1 MGMNA
6 GGAEDERERERER
19 EREEKYCHIMIIV
32 NRCGMRKPT
41 QTARKQGGGGGVM
54 LRFTSRK

>member
-6 GGAEDERERERER
+6 GGAEDERER

-32 NRCGMRKPT
+32 NRCGMRNPT
-41 QTARKQGGGGGVM
+41 QTARKQGAGGGSYAP
-54 LRFTSRK
+54 LHFQKINE